1 MFMKKLAVRRMD
13 FSSSVSNVLIVS
25 AVVAA
30 ATPLLFGDQLVVIV
44 SDIVRQA
51 SLLLQEF
58 SLSLQRLLS

>member
-1 MFMKKLAVRRMD
+1 MKKLAVPKPD
-13 FSSSVSNVLIVS
+13 FSSSVSNMLIVS

-30 ATPLLFGDQLVVIV
+30 AAPLILGDQLVVIV
-44 SDIVRQA
+44 SDVIREA